1 MILRNLSYMRHLI
14 NNDGTPFESVEL
26 QTLREEL
33 DALDDDGRTEYRNQ
47 NASAIA
53 QHGAV
58 KFLIVSGPGTG
69 KSTLFKNR
77 IGYWLG
83 KNSSSKILCLTFV
96 RKLVADLDND
106 MQSDE
111 NLTIE
116 QKEQIEVH
124 TLHKFARSIVE
135 QNHGTT
141 EWRFQPH
148 FRIVGQFWKDV
159 VWSDVLVFRA
169 ELDGNVY
176 TWKKFEEQLH
186 NADFDEL
193 VEWQDLKENYFKL
206 CQFFNAAGFAD
217 LILRAKDALT
227 ENADL
232 NQSNYFIIDE
242 YQDFN
247 SAEDALINQLVNNPK
262 GLLVVGDDEQVLYE
276 KLKSGKPTLIRNLYQ
291 KNDYANGMLPFCGR
305 SSFHITK
312 SAGHFIQQNRE
323 SECIEKIYLPIKTD
337 DDKPK
342 VQIIACATAPTAV
355 DYIEKFVAD
364 NKTAI
369 DERKAKLAEGE
380 EKDAFLLIL
389 TPAKEVNFYGE
400 SKNKIASIAAEYQ
413 AENRYFSEDYYKI
426 LSYYSLAN
434 NPQNNFT
441 FRKVLYYENIS
452 GARVHELIETA
463 MQSNQNFSN
472 LKAEEIKRATQKCI
486 EIKAILEASNQT
498 IEQKIESIAGQI
510 SLADKNR
517 LKEDME
523 RKSINDEEA
532 TEIEHQ
538 EEEEAELEEI
548 EVKKMGAV
556 ELLTIVGS
564 KGLSA
569 DHVIIIGFDNVNM
582 SWVTKNAFYVAMTRA
597 RKSLHILTA
606 LKSGGARQTHDFLE
620 QLPDEH
626 TEYHSYKKSNHTK
639 NQLQGKQGF
648 KNYLN
653 NLNSVSQRRR

>member
-1 MILRNLSYMRHLI
+1 MRHLI
-14 NNDGTPFESVEL
+14 NDDGTPFESNEL
-26 QTLREEL
+26 QTLHSEL
-33 DALDDDGRTEYRNQ
+33 DALDDNGRTEYRNQ

-53 QHGAV
+53 KHAAE

-69 KSTLFKNR
+69 KSTLFKGR
-77 IGYWLG
+77 ISFWLEQ
-83 KNSSSKILCLTFV
+83 NSTSKILCLTFV

-106 MQSDE
+106 IQGDE
-111 NLTIE
+111 NLTQA
-116 QKEQIEVH
+116 QKDQVEVH

-135 QNHGTT
+135 QNHGTS

-148 FRIVGQFWKDV
+148 FRIIGQFWKDV
-159 VWSDVLVFRA
+159 VWCDVLAFHPT
-169 ELDGNVY
+169 LNSNDY
-176 TWKKFEEQLH
+176 SWKKFEEQLH
-186 NADFDEL
+186 NAEFDESDD
-193 VEWQDLKENYFKL
+193 WQSLKDAYFKL
-206 CQFFNAAGFAD
+206 CQFYNAAGFAD
-217 LILRAKDALT
+217 LILRAKDALA
-227 ENADL
+227 ENANL
-232 NQSNYFIIDE
+232 NESDCFIIDE

-247 SAEDALINQLVNNPK
+247 TSEDALINQLVNNPK

-276 KLKSGKPTLIRNLYQ
+276 KLKSGKPTLIRNLYRN
-291 KNDYANGMLPFCGR
+291 NDYANGMLPFCGR

-312 SAGHFIQQNRE
+312 TAGHFIQQNRE
-323 SECIEKIYLPIKTD
+323 TECIDKIYLPIKTA

-342 VQIIACATAPTAV
+342 VQIIACATAPTAL

-369 DERKAKLAEGE
+369 DERKTKLVEAE

-400 SKNKIASIAAEYQ
+400 SKKKIKNIVAKYQ

-441 FRKVLYYENIS
+441 FRKILYYENI
-452 GARVHELIETA
+452 AVAKVHELIEIS
-463 MQSNQNFSN
+463 MQNNQNFCDLEATEVKN
-472 LKAEEIKRATQKCI
+472 VTQKANEIKT
-486 EIKAILEASNQT
+486 ILEEADQT
-498 IEQKIESIAGQI
+498 IEQKIESVANHI
-510 SLADKNR
+510 SLSDKKR
-517 LKEDME
+517 LKEDIE
-523 RKSINDEEA
+523 RKAINQEEV

-548 EVKKMGAV
+548 EVKKMGAI
-556 ELLTIVGS
+556 ELMTIVGS

-606 LKSGGARQTHDFLE
+606 LKSGGARQANDFLD
-620 QLPDEH
+620 QLPDDH
-626 TEYHSYKKSNHTK
+626 TEYSSYKKSNHTK
-639 NQLQGKQGF
+639 SALQGKQGF

-653 NLNSVSQRRR
+653 NLNSISRRRN

>member
-1 MILRNLSYMRHLI
+1 MRYLI
-14 NNDGTPFESVEL
+14 NKDGTPFETSEI
-26 QTLREEL
+26 QTLSDEL
-33 DALDDDGRTEYRNQ
+33 DALGNDGRTEYRNQ

-53 QHGAV
+53 QHDAV
-58 KFLIVSGPGTG
+58 KILIVSGPGTG
-69 KSTLFKNR
+69 KSSLFLNR
-77 IGYWLG
+77 INHWYQQDAQAKVLVT
-83 KNSSSKILCLTFV
+83 SFV
-96 RKLVADLDND
+96 RKLVADLQTDIDGDN
-106 MQSDE
+106 QLS
-111 NLTIE
+111 TG
-116 QKEQIEVH
+116 QKSSVTVS

-135 QNHGTT
+135 QNHGTAD
-141 EWRFQPH
+141 WQFQAH
-148 FRIVGQFWKDV
+148 FRIIGQFWKDV
-159 VWSDVLVFRA
+159 VWGDVLAFYSSLNRNNYPW
-169 ELDGNVY
+169 G
-176 TWKKFEEQLH
+176 KFEEQLH
-186 NADFDEL
+186 NADFEQSD
-193 VEWQDLKENYFKL
+193 EWQNLKGTYFKL
-206 CQFFNAAGFAD
+206 CKFYNATGFAD
-217 LILRAKDALT
+217 LILRAKDALA
-227 ENADL
+227 ENHQL
-232 NQSNYFIIDE
+232 NEANYFIVDE

-247 SAEDALINQLVNNPK
+247 SAEDALINQLVNEPQ

-291 KNDYANGMLPFCGR
+291 NNNYANGMLPFCGR

-312 SAGHFIQQNRE
+312 TTGHFIQQHRE
-323 SECIEKIYLPIKTD
+323 ADCIEKIYLPIKTTD
-337 DDKPK
+337 DNPK
-342 VQIIACATAPTAV
+342 VQVVACATAPTAV

-369 DERKAKLAEGE
+369 DERKNKLANGE
-380 EKDAFLLIL
+380 AKDAFLLIL

-400 SKNKIASIAAEYQ
+400 SKEKIASIVAEYQ

-441 FRKVLYYENIS
+441 FRKVLYYENI
-452 GARVHELIETA
+452 AEAKTHELIESA
-463 MQSNQNFSN
+463 MQSGQNFCDLES
-472 LKAEEIKRATQKCI
+472 EETKSVIQKCS
-486 EIKAILEASNQT
+486 EIKAILETEGTT
-498 IEQKIESIAGQI
+498 IEGKIESIARHTSI
-510 SLADKNR
+510 TDKNR
-517 LKEDME
+517 LKEDIA
-523 RKSINDEEA
+523 RKSINQEEVA
-532 TEIEHQ
+532 MIEHQ

-556 ELLTIVGS
+556 ELITIVGS

-606 LKSGGARQTHDFLE
+606 LKSGGAKQTHDFLN

-626 TEYHSYKKSNHTK
+626 VEYYSYKKSNHTK

-653 NLNSVSQRRR
+653 KLNNVSQRRR

>member
-1 MILRNLSYMRHLI
+1 MRHLI
-14 NNDGTPFESVEL
+14 NDDGTPFESNEL
-26 QTLREEL
+26 QTLHSEL
-33 DALDDDGRTEYRNQ
+33 DALDDNGRTEYRNQ

-53 QHGAV
+53 KHEAV

-69 KSTLFKNR
+69 KSTLFKGR
-77 IGYWLG
+77 ISFWLEQ
-83 KNSSSKILCLTFV
+83 NSTSKILCLTFV

-106 MQSDE
+106 IQGDG
-111 NLTIE
+111 NLTQV
-116 QKEQIEVH
+116 QKDQVEVH

-135 QNHGTT
+135 QNHGTS

-148 FRIVGQFWKDV
+148 FRIIGQFWKDV
-159 VWSDVLVFRA
+159 VWCDVLAFHPT
-169 ELDGNVY
+169 LNSDDY
-176 TWKKFEEQLH
+176 SWKKFEEQLH
-186 NADFDEL
+186 NAEFDESGD
-193 VEWQDLKENYFKL
+193 WQGLKDAYFKL
-206 CQFFNAAGFAD
+206 CQFYNAAGFAD
-217 LILRAKDALT
+217 LILRAKDALA
-227 ENADL
+227 ENANLDE
-232 NQSNYFIIDE
+232 SDCFIIDE

-247 SAEDALINQLVNNPK
+247 SSEDALINQLVNNPK

-276 KLKSGKPTLIRNLYQ
+276 KLKSGKPTLIRNLYRN
-291 KNDYANGMLPFCGR
+291 NDYANGMLPFCGR

-312 SAGHFIQQNRE
+312 TAGHFIQQNRE
-323 SECIEKIYLPIKTD
+323 TECIDKIYLPIKTT

-364 NKTAI
+364 NKTAV
-369 DERKAKLAEGE
+369 DERKTKLAEGT

-400 SKNKIASIAAEYQ
+400 SKKKITNIVAEYQ

-441 FRKVLYYENIS
+441 FRKVLYYENI
-452 GARVHELIETA
+452 AVAKVHELIEIS
-463 MQSNQNFSN
+463 MQNNQNFCDLEATEVKN
-472 LKAEEIKRATQKCI
+472 VTQKANG
-486 EIKAILEASNQT
+486 IKTILEAKDQT
-498 IEQKIESIAGQI
+498 IEQKIEAIASHI
-510 SLADKNR
+510 SLSDKKR
-517 LKEDME
+517 LKEDIE
-523 RKSINDEEA
+523 RKAINQEEV

-548 EVKKMGAV
+548 EVKKMGAI
-556 ELLTIVGS
+556 ELMTIVGS

-606 LKSGGARQTHDFLE
+606 LKSGGARQANDFLD
-620 QLPDEH
+620 QLPDDH
-626 TEYHSYKKSNHTK
+626 TEYSSYKKSNHTK
-639 NQLQGKQGF
+639 SALQGKQGF

-653 NLNSVSQRRR
+653 NLNSMSQRRS

>member
-1 MILRNLSYMRHLI
+1 MRHLI
-14 NNDGTPFESVEL
+14 NNNGTPFESAGL
-26 QTLREEL
+26 QTLHGEL

-53 QHGAV
+53 QHEAV

-69 KSTLFKNR
+69 KSHLFLNR
-77 IGYWLG
+77 INYWYQQDAQA
-83 KNSSSKILCLTFV
+83 KVFVTSFV
-96 RKLVADLDND
+96 RKLVADL
-106 MQSDE
+106 QSDIDGDDQ
-111 NLTIE
+111 LTDE
-116 QKEQIEVH
+116 QKSNITAS

-148 FRIVGQFWKDV
+148 FRIIGQFWKDI
-159 VWSDVLVFRA
+159 VWADVLAFYPA
-169 ELDGNVY
+169 LDRDVY

-186 NADFDEL
+186 NAEFDESD
-193 VEWQDLKENYFKL
+193 EWQGLKTTYFKL
-206 CQFFNAAGFAD
+206 CKFYNAAGFAD
-217 LILRAKDALT
+217 LILRATDALA

-232 NQSNYFIIDE
+232 NENSYFIIDE

-276 KLKSGKPTLIRNLYQ
+276 KLKSGKPTLIRGLYQ
-291 KNDYANGMLPFCGR
+291 NNDYANGMLPFCGR

-323 SECIEKIYLPIKTD
+323 AECIEKIYLPITTD

-342 VQIIACATAPTAV
+342 VQVIACATAPTAV

-364 NKTAI
+364 NKAAI

-389 TPAKEVNFYGE
+389 TPAKEVNFYVE
-400 SKNKIASIAAEYQ
+400 SKEKIARIVAEYQ

-426 LSYYSLAN
+426 LSYYSLAD

-441 FRKVLYYENIS
+441 FRKVLHYENIAE
-452 GARVHELIETA
+452 ARVHELIESA
-463 MQSNQNFSN
+463 MENNQNFSD
-472 LKAEEIKRATQKCI
+472 LEAEEVRNTIQKCN
-486 EIKAILEASNQT
+486 EIKMILEAEGQT
-498 IEQKIESIAGQI
+498 IEQKIESIARHIAVADQGQ
-510 SLADKNR
+510 
-517 LKEDME
+517 LKEDIE
-523 RKSINDEEA
+523 RKSIDQQEV

-548 EVKKMGAV
+548 EVRKMGAV
-556 ELLTIVGS
+556 ELMTIVGS

-582 SWVTKNAFYVAMTRA
+582 SWITRNAFYVAMTRA

-606 LKSGGARQTHDFLE
+606 LKSGGARQAHNFLE

-626 TEYHSYKKSNHTK
+626 AEYYSYKKSDHSK
-639 NQLQGKQGF
+639 NQLRGKQGF
-648 KNYLN
+648 KSYLET
-653 NLNSVSQRRR
+653 LNFVSSRGAKGS

>member
-1 MILRNLSYMRHLI
+1 MRNLI
-14 NNDGTPFESVEL
+14 NDDGSPFESSEL
-26 QTLREEL
+26 QTLYSEL
-33 DALDDDGRTEYRNQ
+33 DALDDNGRIEYRNQ

-53 QHGAV
+53 KHGAG

-69 KSTLFKNR
+69 KSTLFKSR
-77 IGYWLG
+77 IGFWLEQ
-83 KNSSSKILCLTFV
+83 NSTSKILCLTFV

-106 MQSDE
+106 IQGDK
-111 NLTIE
+111 NLTQA
-116 QKEQIEVH
+116 QKDQIEVY

-141 EWRFQPH
+141 EWCFQPH
-148 FRIVGQFWKDV
+148 FRIIGQSWKDV
-159 VWSDVLVFRA
+159 VWDDVLAFHA
-169 ELDGNVY
+169 GLDHGVY
-176 TWKKFEEQLH
+176 SWKKFEEQLH
-186 NADFDEL
+186 NADFDEAI
-193 VEWQDLKENYFKL
+193 EWQNLKETYFKL
-206 CQFFNAAGFAD
+206 CRFFNAAGFPD
-217 LILRAKDALT
+217 LILRAKDALA
-227 ENADL
+227 ENTNL
-232 NQSNYFIIDE
+232 NESDCFIIDE

-247 SAEDALINQLVNNPK
+247 AAEDDLIKQLVNKPR
-262 GLLVVGDDEQVLYE
+262 GLLIVGDDEQVLYE
-276 KLKSGKPTLIRNLYQ
+276 KLKSGKPTLIRKLYQ
-291 KNDYANGMLPFCGR
+291 NNDYANGMLPFCGR

-323 SECIEKIYLPIKTD
+323 AECIEKIYLPIKTA

-342 VQIIACATAPTAV
+342 VQVIACATAPTAV

-364 NKTAI
+364 NKAAI

-400 SKNKIASIAAEYQ
+400 SKKKITNIAAEYQ

-441 FRKVLYYENIS
+441 FRKILQYENVAM
-452 GARVHELIETA
+452 ARVHELIEMA
-463 MQSNQNFSN
+463 MQNNQNLNDLDADDIKSAMQKSN
-472 LKAEEIKRATQKCI
+472 DIKT
-486 EIKAILEASNQT
+486 ILETTGQT
-498 IEQKIESIAGQI
+498 IEQKIESIAGHI
-510 SLADKNR
+510 SLSDKNR
-517 LKEDME
+517 LKEDIE
-523 RKSINDEEA
+523 RKAINQEEV

-548 EVKKMGAV
+548 EVKKMGAI
-556 ELLTIVGS
+556 ELMTIVGS

-582 SWVTKNAFYVAMTRA
+582 SWITKNAFYVAMTRA

-606 LKSGGARQTHDFLE
+606 LKSGGAKQAHDFLE

-626 TEYHSYKKSNHTK
+626 AEYFSYKKSDHTK
-639 NQLQGKQGF
+639 SALQGKQGF

-653 NLNSVSQRRR
+653 NLNSMSQRRR

>member
-1 MILRNLSYMRHLI
+1 MRHLI
-14 NNDGTPFESVEL
+14 NDNGTPFDSTEL
-26 QTLREEL
+26 QTLRGEL
-33 DALDDDGRTEYRNQ
+33 DALTDNGRTEYQNQ

-53 QHGAV
+53 KHKAT
-58 KFLIVSGPGTG
+58 KFLVVSGPGTG
-69 KSTLFKNR
+69 KSTLFEGR
-77 IGYWLG
+77 IDYWL
-83 KNSSSKILCLTFV
+83 KQNSASKILCLTFV

-106 MQSDE
+106 IQSDK
-111 NLTIE
+111 NLTQA
-116 QKEQIEVH
+116 QKEQVEVH

-135 QNHGTT
+135 QNHGTA

-148 FRIVGQFWKDV
+148 FRIIGQSWKDI
-159 VWSDVLVFRA
+159 VWSDVLAFYTA
-169 ELDGNVY
+169 LDRNVY
-176 TWKKFEEQLH
+176 SWKNFEEQLH
-186 NADFDEL
+186 NADFDES
-193 VEWQDLKENYFKL
+193 VEWQGLKEAYFKL
-206 CQFFNAAGFAD
+206 CRFFNAAGFAD
-217 LILRAKDALT
+217 LILRAKDALA
-227 ENADL
+227 EKADL
-232 NQSNYFIIDE
+232 NESNHFIVDE

-247 SAEDALINQLVNNPK
+247 SAEDALINQLVDNPK

-276 KLKSGKPTLIRNLYQ
+276 KLKSGKPTLIRELY
-291 KNDYANGMLPFCGR
+291 KNSNYANGMLPFCGR

-312 SAGHFIQQNRE
+312 TAGHFIQQNRE
-323 SECIEKIYLPIKTD
+323 TECIEKIYLPIKTT

-355 DYIEKFVAD
+355 DYIEKFVSD

-400 SKNKIASIAAEYQ
+400 SKKKIASIAAEYQ

-441 FRKVLYYENIS
+441 FRKVLYYENITEDR
-452 GARVHELIETA
+452 AHELIEIA
-463 MQSNQNFSN
+463 IQNNQNFCD
-472 LKAEEIKRATQKCI
+472 LKAEEIKNATQKSN
-486 EIKAILEASNQT
+486 EIKATLEADGQT
-498 IEQKIESIAGQI
+498 IEQKIENIAGYI
-510 SLADKNR
+510 SLSDKKR
-517 LKEDME
+517 LKEDIE
-523 RKSINDEEA
+523 RKAINQEEV

-548 EVKKMGAV
+548 EVKKMGAI
-556 ELLTIVGS
+556 ELITIVGS
-564 KGLSA
+564 KGLSV

-597 RKSLHILTA
+597 RKSLHVLTA
-606 LKSGGARQTHDFLE
+606 LKSGGAKQAHNFLE
-620 QLPDEH
+620 QLSDEH
-626 TEYHSYKKSNHTK
+626 AEYYSYKKSNHTK

-653 NLNSVSQRRR
+653 SLDSVSQRR